1 MPSIRAGSIT
11 DPDSTAATAISA
23 KGTARGGAGDK
34 ESVLARPHFRGRSFS
49 EKSAGAGGTA
59 GEHRGVYSGVPDA
72 VFLEAQAD
80 RRDR

>member
-34 ESVLARPHFRGRSFS
+34 ESVLAAAGSS
-49 EKSAGAGGTA
+49 GMIDGAGGC
-59 GEHRGVYSGVPDA
+59 SA
-72 VFLEAQAD
+72 VSAFL
-80 RRDR
+80 